1 MTLNGTKAFR
11 HKSIAALLSFFLG
24 WAGAHW
30 WYLGRR
36 LPWLPLVAT
45 LTILLVASLRTTPF
59 YSQITYYLVLVPIM
73 AGVIESWVLCLM
85 SDERFDARYNSGHSR
100 RSKTGWGPV
109 LLAMFFLLAGTG
121 FLMGH
126 VVMLSLEMA
135 AGTLTL

>member
-1 MTLNGTKAFR
+1 
-11 HKSIAALLSFFLG
+11 
-24 WAGAHW
+24 
-30 WYLGRR
+30 
-36 LPWLPLVAT
+36 LVAT